1 MIARRPAAWLAAVSL
16 TACVMAAS
24 CGGAS
29 VDLASTLQVTDVA
42 TGWYDAGI
50 VEGNKNKL
58 VPSIS
63 FRLKNAG
70 EPIDGSVQLNAVFRR
85 IGEGEEW
92 GSAFVRAIGPDGL
105 ASGAATEPIVLRSTL
120 GYTGTEPR
128 NEMFQNRL
136 FVDAQV
142 KLFAKH
148 GSSQWV
154 PLGDYKIQRELITH

>member
-1 MIARRPAAWLAAVSL
+1 MCRRPACWLTAVGLAACVVS
-16 TACVMAAS
+16 AS
-24 CGGAS
+24 CGGS
-29 VDLASTLQVTDVA
+29 PVDLATTLQVTDVT
-42 TGWYDAGI
+42 TGWYDAGL

-70 EPIDGSVQLNAVFRR
+70 ESIEGSVQLNAVFRR

-105 ASGAATEPIVLRSTL
+105 GRGAATEPIVLRSTL

-142 KLFAKH
+142 KLFAKY

-154 PLGDYKIQRELITH
+154 PLGDYPIQRELITH